1 MATNGCNPI
10 QTILVAKSTAEWQG
24 IYKTT
29 QYHSNQARNI
39 SCERYKNSTV
49 SDAPALH
56 KLIKDQEEKKLE
68 Q

>member
-1 MATNGCNPI
+1 MISQSKRVNFCPLKLEKA
-10 QTILVAKSTAEWQG
+10 
-24 IYKTT
+24 T

-56 KLIKDQEEKKLE
+56 KLIKDQLRRKKARAIEL
-68 Q
+68 